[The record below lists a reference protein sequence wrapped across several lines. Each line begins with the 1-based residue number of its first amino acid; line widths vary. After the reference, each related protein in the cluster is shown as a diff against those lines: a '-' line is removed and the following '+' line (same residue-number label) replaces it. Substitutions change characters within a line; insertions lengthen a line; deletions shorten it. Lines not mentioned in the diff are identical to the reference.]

1 MMELKD
7 KVKSYQ
13 RFLKADERGWFMKA
27 ITGFEDEISADIGE
41 IYFTAAI
48 PGQVKGKHYHIKAN
62 EWFTLIVGKAV
73 LVLEDVNTKERME
86 LVLDSQSPQ
95 TVHIPP
101 LVAHAVENRYNSDF
115 ILCAYT
121 DLRYDPK
128 DTIAYNL

>member
-1 MMELKD
+1 MTLSDKIISYNRMLK
-7 KVKSYQ
+7 
-13 RFLKADERGWFMKA
+13 LDERGWFLKTL
-27 ITGFEDEISADIGE
+27 TGTEAGVPVNVGE
-41 IYFTAAI
+41 IYFTAAT

-73 LVLEDVNTKERME
+73 LVLEDVHTKERME